1 MSNHDDSTRIHL
13 LLPVE
18 LRDAIEKVAAKED
31 RSASSTIRS
40 LCREGIERRT
50 TTSQTR

>member
-1 MSNHDDSTRIHL
+1 MQDFAKIHL
-13 LLPVE
+13 ALPVD
-18 LRDAIEKVAAKED
+18 LRDAIDRVAAKED

-50 TTSQTR
+50 ETKRSGE